1 MQKFIVIAFLFS
13 STLFYSQL
21 QTLTDDFEGNGTIL
35 NWYGGDCGIDNHFLN
50 PYPSV
55 TLAIIRQ
62 NTPRSER
69 TESYSK

>member
-35 NWYGGDCGIDNHFLN
+35 SWYGGDW
-50 PYPSV
+50 
-55 TLAIIRQ
+55 A
-62 NTPRSER
+62 RSSACTHTFGADE
-69 TESYSK
+69 